1 LLIDNASGHNLS
13 VDVTKQLTNV
23 KIHFF
28 LPNCTSH
35 LQPCDAGIIK
45 SFKAHYASQLVNFFV
60 NQLDNEN
67 LEKLILPD
75 VKKCVYMVVQAW
87 RSVSEN
93 TIVNCWNKCD
103 ILSNVIDSEI
113 DMLMR
118 IDTSDVLHN
127 IDYKLRLLSLKQYA
141 YRSKD
146 SESFINEIDDSGMGN
161 SEELTSSEIFDIVS
175 DRNNDTAED
184 VEEATT
190 EEVEE
195 IITLDEAKK
204 SFQNLFKFLEA
215 KQAFED
221 VNFFNHFISIEKKL
235 EVPKNIQASLD
246 TYFSFN

>member
-1 LLIDNASGHNLS
+1 
-13 VDVTKQLTNV
+13 
-23 KIHFF
+23 
-28 LPNCTSH
+28 
-35 LQPCDAGIIK
+35 
-45 SFKAHYASQLVNFFV
+45 
-60 NQLDNEN
+60 
-67 LEKLILPD
+67 
-75 VKKCVYMVVQAW
+75 
-87 RSVSEN
+87 
-93 TIVNCWNKCD
+93 
-103 ILSNVIDSEI
+103 
-113 DMLMR
+113 
-118 IDTSDVLHN
+118 
-127 IDYKLRLLSLKQYA
+127 
-141 YRSKD
+141 
-146 SESFINEIDDSGMGN
+146 MGN

-246 TYFSFN
+246 TDFSFN

>member
-1 LLIDNASGHNLS
+1 MCIFMCICIYVLAICFS
-13 VDVTKQLTNV
+13 
-23 KIHFF
+23 I
-28 LPNCTSH
+28 
-35 LQPCDAGIIK
+35 
-45 SFKAHYASQLVNFFV
+45 ASQLVNFFV

-204 SFQNLFKFLEA
+204 SFQNLFKFFRS
-215 KQAFED
+215 K
-221 VNFFNHFISIEKKL
+221 
-235 EVPKNIQASLD
+235 AS
-246 TYFSFN
+246 F

>member
-1 LLIDNASGHNLS
+1 MLIDNASGHNLS

-45 SFKAHYASQLVNFFV
+45 SFKAHYASQLVNFYV

-103 ILSNVIDSEI
+103 ILNNVIDSEI

-127 IDYKLRLLSLKQYA
+127 IVY
-141 YRSKD
+141 
-146 SESFINEIDDSGMGN
+146 
-161 SEELTSSEIFDIVS
+161 
-175 DRNNDTAED
+175 NDTAED
-184 VEEATT
+184 VEEA
-190 EEVEE
+190 
-195 IITLDEAKK
+195 KM
-204 SFQNLFKFLEA
+204 
-215 KQAFED
+215 
-221 VNFFNHFISIEKKL
+221 
-235 EVPKNIQASLD
+235 
-246 TYFSFN
+246 

>member
-1 LLIDNASGHNLS
+1 M
-13 VDVTKQLTNV
+13 
-23 KIHFF
+23 
-28 LPNCTSH
+28 PNCTSH

-141 YRSKD
+141 YRSNCK
-146 SESFINEIDDSGMGN
+146 
-161 SEELTSSEIFDIVS
+161 
-175 DRNNDTAED
+175 
-184 VEEATT
+184 
-190 EEVEE
+190 
-195 IITLDEAKK
+195 
-204 SFQNLFKFLEA
+204 
-215 KQAFED
+215 
-221 VNFFNHFISIEKKL
+221 
-235 EVPKNIQASLD
+235 
-246 TYFSFN
+246 